1 MRMHTCLFLFVVPA
15 IAFAQ
20 RDAKIPD
27 PDPEIERKTFQLPPG
42 FEVNLYAAD
51 PLLMKPIQMNFD
63 AAGRLWVAC
72 SESYPQI
79 KPGAKQND
87 RVVILED
94 TTGTGKADKTTV
106 FADGLLIPT
115 GLEPGDGGVY
125 VVDSTD
131 LLHLSASTGNGKA
144 DRRRVVLSGFGT
156 EDTHHMVHT
165 LRWGPDGMLYFNQS
179 IYIHSHIETPHGV
192 RRLNAGGT
200 WMFRPETMQLEVFA
214 RGWINHWGHHFDRFG
229 QSFVTDGAGGE
240 GVNYVVP
247 GASYPTAYGTPRIL
261 HGLNPGSPKY
271 AGCEILSGRHLP
283 DDWQGNL
290 ITNDFRGNRVCRFVL
305 KEDGTGY
312 ASRQQ
317 VDLIKSSHPAFRP
330 IDVKMG
336 PDGAIYIADWYN
348 PIIQHGE
355 VDFRDPRRDHTH
367 GRIWRVTVKD
377 RPLVQKPKLVAA
389 SVEHLLDSL
398 REPEDWTRHFARR
411 VMKERGKKDV
421 LPALERWTAR
431 LDTKKPTDEVHLLE
445 ALWTYQSLD
454 VVEPKLLQTLLEA
467 KDHRIRAAAT
477 RVAGAWSDRLA
488 QPLELLAGRVNDEHP
503 RVRMEAVR
511 ALAGLKSA
519 KAVEVAL
526 KALDRPVDTFLDYA
540 LWLTTWESRSIW
552 EPALKNGE
560 ISFGG
565 DVRALTFALKTANS
579 REGIKPLVEMLRA
592 GKVPAEREEN
602 VLALVAALGSPQDL
616 QMILDLVLS
625 DKTPATRKTVLL
637 EGLAQAMR
645 QRAAK
650 PAGDLK
656 ALEQLLTVKDDGVRA
671 AAARLGGV
679 WKLEAL
685 QMPLHQLA
693 TARDTPLPVRQAVAE
708 ALVGLG
714 TPTSIATLAG
724 VAGSTLPF
732 EAQSLAVVH
741 LAELDV
747 ARAAKCAGEVL
758 SLAPATADPTEL
770 IAALVRQKKGAEA
783 LTKEVA
789 NRKLRPDVAKIAAR
803 VARSSGRDV
812 GKLPDV
818 LRASG
823 GLTTP
828 VRVLTKKQL
837 DDLLDEVSKKGSA
850 ARGEIV
856 YRRKDQACLKC
867 HAIAGAGGLVG
878 PDMSSIGA
886 SAPLD
891 YLVESLLQPSAKIKE
906 GYHSLIVTTD
916 KGQIITGVKV
926 RETGKDLVL
935 RNAEDKE
942 IFVSKKE
949 IEDTKNGGS
958 LMPEGLTDELTH
970 GELVDL
976 VRFLSELGKV
986 GPYQIGKERLVR
998 RWQVLETGKETYS
1011 NFIRNGAAAAASDAP
1026 WQVWSSAYTT
1036 VAGLLPLEDV
1046 PATRVRRELEMLTQ
1060 TLGVARCQLEVT
1072 TPGKVKLL
1080 FNGVEGLSVW
1090 MDGAPLE
1097 ANRET
1102 VVDLKSGTH
1111 TLTVGLEREKR
1122 RDGLRVELGDVAGS
1136 AAQARIVGGK

>member
-1 MRMHTCLFLFVVPA
+1 MRSFCFILLLPT

-87 RVVILED
+87 RIVILED
-94 TTGTGKADKTTV
+94 TTGAGKADKTTV

-131 LLHLSASTGNGKA
+131 LLHLSSSTGNGKA

-165 LRWGPDGMLYFNQS
+165 LRWGPDGLLYFNQS
-179 IYIHSHIETPHGV
+179 IYIHSHIETPYGV
-192 RRLNAGGT
+192 KRLNAGGT

-271 AGCEILSGRHLP
+271 CGCEIVSGRHLP

-305 KEDGTGY
+305 KEDGTGF

-355 VDFRDPRRDHTH
+355 VDFRDPRRDKTH

-377 RPLVQKPKLVAA
+377 RPLVQKPKLAGAA
-389 SVEHLLDSL
+389 VEDLLARLKD
-398 REPEDWTRHFARR
+398 PEDWTRHFARR
-411 VMKERGKKDV
+411 VLKERGKKDV
-421 LPALERWTAR
+421 QPALERWVAG
-431 LDTKKPTDEVHLLE
+431 LDPKHDEALLLE
-445 ALWTYQSLD
+445 ALWAYQGLD
-454 VVEPKLLQTLLEA
+454 VVEPKLLRTLLEA

-477 RVAGAWSDRLA
+477 RVAGAWSDRL
-488 QPLELLAGRVNDEHP
+488 QSPLELLAARVNDVHP

-511 ALAGLKSA
+511 SLARLKSA

-526 KALDRPVDTFLDYA
+526 RALERPVDTFLDYA
-540 LWLTTWESRSIW
+540 LWLTTWETRAIW

-560 ISFGG
+560 IAFGG
-565 DVRALTFALKTANS
+565 DVRALTFALKTSGS
-579 REGIKPLVEMLRA
+579 REGIKPLLEMLRA

-602 VLALVAALGSPQDL
+602 VLALVAAMGSPQDL
-616 QMILDLVLS
+616 QMIFDLVLS
-625 DKTPATRKTVLL
+625 EKTPLARKAVLL
-637 EGLAQAMR
+637 DGLAQAMR
-645 QRAAK
+645 QQDAK
-650 PAGDLK
+650 PSGELK
-656 ALEQLLTVKDDGVRA
+656 ALDQLLEVKDDSVRVA
-671 AAARLGGV
+671 AVRLGGV
-679 WKLEAL
+679 WKLESLRAS
-685 QMPLHQLA
+685 LHRFA
-693 TARDTPLPVRQAVAE
+693 TAPEAPLTVRQAIAE
-708 ALVGLG
+708 ALVALG
-714 TPTSIATLAG
+714 GPKSATTLVEMTASTFPFKVRSLG
-724 VAGSTLPF
+724 VI
-732 EAQSLAVVH
+732 Q

-747 ARAAKCAGEVL
+747 AEAAKQAAEVL
-758 SLAPATADPTEL
+758 ASAPANADPTDL

-783 LTKEVA
+783 LTAALA
-789 NRKLRPDVAKIAAR
+789 NRKLPLDVAKIAAR

-818 LRASG
+818 LRAAG

-828 VRVLTKKQL
+828 VRVLSKNQL
-837 DDLLDEVSKKGSA
+837 DDLLDDVSKKGSA

-891 YLVESLLQPSAKIKE
+891 YLVESLLLPSAKIKE
-906 GYHSLIVTTD
+906 GYHSVIITTD

-926 RETGKDLVL
+926 RETGKELIL

-942 IFVSKKE
+942 IAIPKKE

-958 LMPEGLTDELTH
+958 LMPEGLTDELTR
-970 GELVDL
+970 GELIDL

-998 RWQVLETGKETYS
+998 RWQVLESGKETHG
-1011 NFIRNGAAAAASDAP
+1011 NLIRNGLAAGASDAP
-1026 WQVWSSAYTT
+1026 WQTWSSAYTT
-1036 VAGLLPLEDV
+1036 VAGLLPLDDV
-1046 PATRVRRELEMLTQ
+1046 PTTRVRRELEQLTQ
-1060 TLGVARCQLEVT
+1060 TLGLARCQLEVT

-1080 FNGVEGLSVW
+1080 FNTADGLSLW
-1090 MDGAPLE
+1090 LDGAPLE
-1097 ANRET
+1097 ANREI
-1102 VVDLKSGTH
+1102 VVDLKSGKL
-1111 TLTVGLEREKR
+1111 TLTIGVEREKR
-1122 RDGLRVELGDVAGS
+1122 RDSVRVEVGDVAGS
-1136 AAQARIVGGK
+1136 AAQVRVVGGK